1 MVWFETSHITKL
13 RCLLA
18 AGGPQH
24 LDEAES
30 LIAVCM
36 AHVERTHNQLVW
48 VQLTALHSLLLDR
61 RGERKAASDLLAKAL
76 AAAEPEGFVRSF
88 VDLGAPLA
96 DLLGAIKKPA
106 LAGYVNMLL
115 AAIPHNAPIQ
125 HKTIIFSDYPAA
137 TLTERETEVLALLAS
152 PLSLQ
157 EIGDKLF
164 ISYSTVRQHT
174 GHIYEKLG
182 VNKRRHA
189 VLAAN
194 KLGLL

>member
-1 MVWFETSHITKL
+1 
-13 RCLLA
+13 
-18 AGGPQH
+18 
-24 LDEAES
+24 
-30 LIAVCM
+30 
-36 AHVERTHNQLVW
+36 
-48 VQLTALHSLLLDR
+48 
-61 RGERKAASDLLAKAL
+61 
-76 AAAEPEGFVRSF
+76 
-88 VDLGAPLA
+88 
-96 DLLGAIKKPA
+96 
-106 LAGYVNMLL
+106 MLL